1 MIPSDIY
8 VTTSGAFLLFGC
20 IFGICIDA
28 LTFHVPAVFE
38 TKCEAASALGEH
50 ITLDDPFAEM
60 TAPAEAGT
68 IVKGDEV
75 SPDPTELQDVFV
87 CTVLFFLATES
98 GS

>member
-1 MIPSDIY
+1 MMGY
-8 VTTSGAFLLFGC
+8 VYVCFC
-20 IFGICIDA
+20 IEA
-28 LTFHVPAVFE
+28 LTFHVPGVFE

-50 ITLDDPFAEM
+50 ITLDDSFAEM

-75 SPDPTELQDVFV
+75 SPDPTDLQDVFV
-87 CTVLFFLATES
+87 YTVLFFLATES